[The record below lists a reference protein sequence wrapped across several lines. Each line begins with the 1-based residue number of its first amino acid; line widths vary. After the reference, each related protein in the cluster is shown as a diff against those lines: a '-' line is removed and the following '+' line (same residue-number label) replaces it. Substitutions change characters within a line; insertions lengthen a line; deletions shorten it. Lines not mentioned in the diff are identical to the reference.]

1 MHFREA
7 LKKVPFLDL
16 LSCHYASHF
25 PTIPPHPP
33 ARSMFL
39 FYNPNP
45 SKFVVCTK
53 PHYFCTTFL
62 GFAVFFFKVPEGPKA
77 RLDVQQVPLHPLF
90 FPLLHCYPNRLF
102 FFFCVQS
109 PQTHCFGGILDSLSR
124 LDQIR
129 YPMPLATPTVI
140 VLRFGLSLP
149 FIFPP

>member
-1 MHFREA
+1 MHLREA
-7 LKKVPFLDL
+7 LKKVAFLDL
-16 LSCHYASHF
+16 LCYHYASHF
-25 PTIPPHPP
+25 HTIPPQPP

-53 PHYFCTTFL
+53 PHYFSTTFL

-90 FPLLHCYPNRLF
+90 LPLLHCYPYRLF
-102 FFFCVQS
+102 FFYCVQS
-109 PQTHCFGGILDSLSR
+109 PQTHCFGGILDSLYR

-129 YPMPLATPTVI
+129 YPMPFAPPTVI
-140 VLRFGLSLP
+140 VLGFDLSLP